1 MLQGDRRMR
10 KLTWIFIVALIAIG
24 LADLIQCLI
33 LTFFYQPH
41 PYITNNVELANLLKY
56 SITAITVT
64 ICLFIAFKLKN
75 LINNYKSKVKV

>member
-24 LADLIQCLI
+24 LADLIQGLI
-33 LTFFYQPH
+33 LTFFHQPH
-41 PYITNNVELANLLKY
+41 PYITNNVELANLFKY
-56 SITAITVT
+56 SITATTVT
-64 ICLFIAFKLKN
+64 IRLFIAFKLKN